1 MLVVTF
7 TALCLVSEA
16 GAVFTAFATDL
27 VLPGHAI
34 TLRVGT
40 NTPGAVDTVNF
51 GTIAGDKV
59 GDGATQPTAAA
70 VRLDLRARSTIATYR
85 TVTLTADSSAGM
97 ACISGT
103 CLGPGTVIPFS
114 QVSWTSNATA
124 PFLGNFDV
132 QNSSFNG
139 SSAQTLASFTS
150 GSRIQH
156 DLIFKY
162 NNTTVYPA
170 GSYSGKV
177 RFTASMP

>member
-1 MLVVTF
+1 MLVVRH
-7 TALCLVSEA
+7 E
-16 GAVFTAFATDL
+16 
-27 VLPGHAI
+27 I

-40 NTPGAVDTVNF
+40 NAANSIDIVDF

-59 GDGATQPTAAA
+59 GDSATQPTASA
-70 VRLDLRARSTIATYR
+70 VRLDLRARSTAFTYR

-97 ACISGT
+97 ACISGV
-103 CLGPGTVIPFS
+103 CSGSGTIIPFS
-114 QVSWTSNATA
+114 QVSWTSNKTA

-132 QNSSFNG
+132 QDGSFNG

-156 DLIFKY
+156 DLVFKY
-162 NNTTVYPA
+162 NNTTLYPA
-170 GSYSGKV
+170 GSYRGTV